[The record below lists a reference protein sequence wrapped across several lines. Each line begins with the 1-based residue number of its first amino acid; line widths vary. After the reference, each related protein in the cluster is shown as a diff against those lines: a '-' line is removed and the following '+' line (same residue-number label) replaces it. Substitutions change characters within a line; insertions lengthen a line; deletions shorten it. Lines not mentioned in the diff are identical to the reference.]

1 MRLPQIKLVLGW
13 MLAAF
18 LTGTTGVYGAE
29 LSIVDRYIE
38 LGEHRLELIREY
50 AQLHYGSEEVYIQPK
65 AIVLHWTASSS
76 GEGVYAYFYS
86 AETENSFYRKQGRL
100 NVSAQ
105 FLVERDGT
113 IFRLTPEN
121 LLNRHAIGIN
131 WCAIGI
137 ENVGGVDGKE
147 DLTEEQVQANRNLVI
162 YLKEKYPEITYL
174 LGHYQLK
181 YMRDTALWKEYSQGY
196 QTGKT
201 DPGPHFMKAVI
212 EATKPLDLL
221 TFPLEN

>member
-1 MRLPQIKLVLGW
+1 MRLVRMKSFLGL
-13 MLAAF
+13 MIALF
-18 LTGTTGVYGAE
+18 FSGMTTVYGAE
-29 LSIVDRYIE
+29 LSVVDRSVE
-38 LGEHRLELIREY
+38 LGDYRMELIREY
-50 AQLHYGSEEVYIQPK
+50 AQLHYGNEEVYIQPQ

-76 GEGVYAYFYS
+76 GEGVYAYFYP

-105 FLVERDGT
+105 CLVERDGT
-113 IFRLTPEN
+113 IFRLTPET

-147 DLTEEQVQANRNLVI
+147 DLTQEQVQANRKLII

-201 DPGPHFMKAVI
+201 DPGPRFMKEVI
-212 EATKPLDLL
+212 EAIKPLEFL